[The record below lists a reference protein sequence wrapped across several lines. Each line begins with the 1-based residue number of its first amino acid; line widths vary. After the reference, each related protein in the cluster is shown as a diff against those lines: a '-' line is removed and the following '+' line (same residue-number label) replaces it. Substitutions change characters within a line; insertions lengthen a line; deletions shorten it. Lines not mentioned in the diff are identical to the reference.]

1 MPLIYSK
8 RGGIRHTP
16 ARTLS
21 RRSCHNVIIQKPKR
35 AGNAAPNPPFSE
47 IFAHKTQKKAPVG
60 TTGARNPYSDGTKG
74 MVFRDRWSGISPDCC
89 YRH

>member
-1 MPLIYSK
+1 MSLINLK

-21 RRSCHNVIIQKPKR
+21 RRSRHNVIIQKPKR

-47 IFAHKTQKKAPVG
+47 IFAQRMPKKSPG
-60 TTGARNPYSDGTKG
+60 RNDRGEKFP
-74 MVFRDRWSGISPDCC
+74 FRRDKRNGV
-89 YRH
+89 